1 MNETEISKTMIHFK
15 NLLTVARQNAPGSSG
30 EYSPPSLLTGE
41 LTKYRI
47 HRIKNL
53 NKIKRRRMI
62 KKAISIENEIEKL
75 LNHQNLSVLIISFS
89 TFRGDNKIRAGIMNV
104 EKKLAK
110 APKQLR

>member
-1 MNETEISKTMIHFK
+1 
-15 NLLTVARQNAPGSSG
+15 
-30 EYSPPSLLTGE
+30 
-41 LTKYRI
+41 
-47 HRIKNL
+47 
-53 NKIKRRRMI
+53 MI

-75 LNHQNLSVLIISFS
+75 LNHQNLSVLINSFS

>member
-1 MNETEISKTMIHFK
+1 
-15 NLLTVARQNAPGSSG
+15 
-30 EYSPPSLLTGE
+30 
-41 LTKYRI
+41 
-47 HRIKNL
+47 
-53 NKIKRRRMI
+53 MI

-89 TFRGDNKIRAGIMNV
+89 TFRGDNKIRAGIMNF